1 MRILRYVLGS
11 IGFTISMRKL
21 RFLARIRDLVTLA
34 LIMSSIGTAIGY
46 ALARRGATADR
57 DG

>member
-34 LIMSSIGTAIGY
+34 LIMSSVGTAIGY
-46 ALARRGATADR
+46 ALARRGAMADR